1 MCIENPHN
9 QIIVSSLHQETQKIL
24 SSGSKLGSSKNQD
37 KMCLLWKGIN
47 EKITNINKITFCLSQ
62 GTSLFFEKKKKH
74 FPYPNCI
81 ENCPHHFH
89 SEDTLV

>member
-1 MCIENPHN
+1 MYVENPHN
-9 QIIVSSLHQETQKIL
+9 QIVWSLHQETQKIL
-24 SSGSKLGSSKNQD
+24 SSASELGSSKNQA
-37 KMCLLWKGIN
+37 KICLLWKGIN

-62 GTSLFFEKKKKH
+62 GTSLFLKKKKK

-81 ENCPHHFH
+81 ENCPHHFN